1 MSGNV
6 IYIFSTMDTKLIGK
20 TCFYIC
26 LKIPLNMSLTVCPIE
41 LKHIKTSEEVENE

>member
-6 IYIFSTMDTKLIGK
+6 IYIFLEKPVSI
-20 TCFYIC
+20 FC